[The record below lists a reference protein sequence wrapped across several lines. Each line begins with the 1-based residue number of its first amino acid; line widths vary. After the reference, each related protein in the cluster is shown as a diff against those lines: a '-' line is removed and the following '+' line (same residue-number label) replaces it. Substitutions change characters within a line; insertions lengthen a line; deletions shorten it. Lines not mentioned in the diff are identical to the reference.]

1 VTVTSDLRV
10 QIQHSRAVNHSVALG
25 LLSMAIVLLWAIPMV
40 GVVAAVAVG
49 FTLAPWG
56 RRLGERLLIGA
67 VVTAGS
73 VALIF
78 AALQVASASLP
89 TLTWRMLVTAAL
101 LGEIAAVVL
110 RRSAQSRVTAPVW
123 PVAGWSEGIA
133 LGTGVVLFAAMGL
146 PYLLVSNAHALTA
159 LLGGWDH
166 SSHLTMFVQTMH
178 AQGWNMSVLGD
189 GVMFGIYPM
198 LHTGL
203 WSVGEWVAGVQ
214 AQTPGAELI
223 GPYLAWTSLTAA
235 ASAVLL
241 MLTASVAARAF
252 VARGSVSAARERI
265 VPVLATAFTAV
276 WCLLGTFALMADYA
290 FTNFLLGATLAGAA
304 VVVATRSRQ
313 AMRTLGWFVLPLGA
327 VAATY
332 AYPPLAGGVAIA
344 ATITF
349 IVLVRDRS
357 RAVVWML
364 AVTAA
369 CGIAA
374 LPALHIIIEPF
385 KGQSVGEIKG
395 GIPAFEL
402 WPAIVLAVVVT
413 VVLSVVLRRVPI
425 ACRLSM
431 LGPLVATGA
440 VAALFAVQ
448 AVVSGLAISD
458 SYYTKKVIYALM
470 LLVIPLAM
478 ALAAVL
484 ASRWIPAVRGARR
497 VVAAAVAVVVVA
509 VAVSVTSA
517 VFAGARP
524 DSDGVVAAATPVGV
538 WSMAQRVDR
547 VTYGDTEGR
556 AELLASSMVKPGWVT
571 VVVGGRGE
579 VESGRTV
586 AGLSSVL
593 TWSDNSVIQAAHDDV
608 RELARMMRNDPS
620 LKVQF
625 VATEVPAAS
634 QVTPL
639 LAEFG
644 SARVTIEVLQR

>member
-1 VTVTSDLRV
+1 MTVTSDLRV
-10 QIQHSRAVNHSVALG
+10 LSQQTRAAHHPVALG
-25 LLSMAIVLLWAIPMV
+25 LLAATIVLLWAIPMV
-40 GVVAAVAVG
+40 GVIAAVAVG

-56 RRLGERLLIGA
+56 RRLGERLLVSA

-78 AALQVASASLP
+78 AALQVATATIP
-89 TLTWRMLVTAAL
+89 TLTWRALVTVAL

-110 RRSAQSRVTAPVW
+110 RRSAQSRIAAPVW
-123 PVAGWSEGIA
+123 PATGWSEGIA
-133 LGTGVVLFAAMGL
+133 LGTGVVLFALMGL

-166 SSHLTMFVQTMH
+166 SSHLPMFVQTMH
-178 AQGWNMSVLGD
+178 AQGWNMNVLGD
-189 GVMFGIYPM
+189 DVMFGIYPM

-203 WSVGEWVAGVQ
+203 WSVGEWVAGVP
-214 AQTPGAELI
+214 AQTAGAELI

-252 VARGSVSAARERI
+252 AARGSISAARERI

-276 WCLLGTFALMADYA
+276 WCLLGTLALMADYA

-349 IVLVRDRS
+349 VVLVRDRS

-364 AVTAA
+364 VVTAA

-374 LPALHIIIEPF
+374 LPALRIIIEPF

-402 WPAIVLAVVVT
+402 WPAIVLAVVVA
-413 VVLSVVLRRVPI
+413 VVLLTSYRRVPI

-431 LGPLVATGA
+431 LGPLVSTGA
-440 VAALFAVQ
+440 VAALFAAQ
-448 AVVSGLAISD
+448 AVVSGLPISD
-458 SYYTKKVIYALM
+458 SYYTKKVVYALL
-470 LLVIPLAM
+470 LLVLPLAM

-484 ASRWIPAVRGARR
+484 ASRWIPSVRGARR
-497 VVAAAVAVVVVA
+497 VVGAAVAVAVVA

-517 VFAGARP
+517 VFVGSRP
-524 DSDGVVAAATPVGV
+524 DSDGVVAAVTPVGV

-547 VTYGDTEGR
+547 VTYDDTEGR
-556 AELLASSMVKPGWVT
+556 AELLATALVKPGWVT

-586 AGLSSVL
+586 AGLGDVL
-593 TWSDNSVIQAAHDDV
+593 TWSDNRVIQAAHDDV
-608 RELARMMRNDPS
+608 SDLARMMRNDPS
-620 LKVQF
+620 IKVQI
-625 VATEVPAAS
+625 VATEVPAAAS
-634 QVTPL
+634 VTPL

-644 SARVTIEVLQR
+644 SARVNIEVVQH